1 MLKAFYGDDNVT
13 VTAATPSAG
22 TLRTVKIN
30 ADVLPHKSFVFEMK
44 DGDAKIRIHVP
55 DGQVNEVGEVTYND
69 GELIGYTVTIEA
81 FRDTDLNAN
90 AVKYIDDG
98 KPTA

>member
-1 MLKAFYGDDNVT
+1 MLKAVYGDDNVT

-55 DGQVNEVGEVTYND
+55 DGQVNEVGEVTYERRRAHRLHGD
-69 GELIGYTVTIEA
+69 HRGV
-81 FRDTDLNAN
+81 RDTDLNAN